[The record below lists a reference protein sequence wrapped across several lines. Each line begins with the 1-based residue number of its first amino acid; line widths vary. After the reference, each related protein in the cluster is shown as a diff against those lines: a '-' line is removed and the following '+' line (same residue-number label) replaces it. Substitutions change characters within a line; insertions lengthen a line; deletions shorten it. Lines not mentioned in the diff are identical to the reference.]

1 MSYSPRSFYLPRL
14 ITMGVLL
21 LTCIGLEYYFHI
33 VRGVVI
39 VYTHIFYV
47 PIIVAS
53 LWWGLS
59 GGLSVSLF
67 LGIMH
72 IVSDFPAITESVVV
86 RSLTL
91 ILVGFVM
98 GELSGRYKRSEKRLK
113 QYAAQL
119 EKANILLKEA
129 DRLKSI
135 CLASMS
141 HELRT
146 PLNSIIGFTGIMLQ
160 GMAGELNDEQK
171 KQLTM
176 VKKCAHHLLNLINDL
191 LDISKIESRKV
202 ELSLEEFRLNDA
214 VKEVVET
221 FLPALNQKG
230 LELLVEIP
238 EDITFFSDKRRVK
251 QILMN
256 LVDNSVKFTD
266 QGSVK
271 IAAKI
276 LKNRKAEVR
285 ITDTGIGIKK
295 ENMNKLFLPFQQID
309 MSLIKT
315 HEGTGLG
322 LHLTQKLVNL
332 LGGDISAKSEH
343 GQGSEFTFILPL
355 RYKEEQRGEE
365 DISG

>member
-1 MSYSPRSFYLPRL
+1 MSNNPRNFILPRL

-53 LWWGLS
+53 LWWGLK

-67 LGIMH
+67 LGVMH
-72 IVSDFPAITESVVV
+72 TLSDLPGITESVVV
-86 RSLTL
+86 RSVAMVV
-91 ILVGFVM
+91 VGSVM
-98 GELSGRYKRSEKRLK
+98 GELSGRYKRSEKKLK
-113 QYAAQL
+113 QYAEQL
-119 EKANILLKEA
+119 ERANILLKEA

-135 CLASMS
+135 FLASMS

-146 PLNSIIGFTGIMLQ
+146 PLNSIIGFTGIILQ
-160 GMAGELNDEQK
+160 GMTGELNDEQK
-171 KQLTM
+171 KQLTL
-176 VKKCAHHLLNLINDL
+176 VKKSAHHLLGLINDL
-191 LDISKIESRKV
+191 LDISKIEARKA
-202 ELSLEEFRLNDA
+202 ELSLDEFMLNDVA
-214 VKEVVET
+214 KEVVEA

-230 LELLVEIP
+230 LKLLVKIP

-251 QILMN
+251 QVLMN
-256 LVDNSVKFTD
+256 LVSNSVKFTD

-271 IAAKI
+271 IAAEI
-276 LKNRKAEVR
+276 LKNDKVEMRV
-285 ITDTGIGIKK
+285 TDTGIGIKK
-295 ENMNKLFLPFQQID
+295 ENMDKLFLPFQQID
-309 MSLIKT
+309 MTLTKAHI
-315 HEGTGLG
+315 GTGLG

-332 LGGDISAKSEH
+332 LGGDISAKSEY
-343 GQGSEFTFILPL
+343 GRGSEFTFTLPL
-355 RYKEEQRGEE
+355 KYKEERRGEE